1 MFEAIHKLF
10 NELISD
16 SIKVKTIESD
26 TVKLAIASLLCEVS
40 AADYEKD
47 NREEDAKS
55 RILQQML
62 NLDPKGA
69 DELLERAE
77 EYCKGS
83 VSVYEYTSK
92 LRSVSDEQR
101 LVLIDAL
108 WQVAYADGKL
118 DEHEEALI
126 KRISDLIYIDDEDY
140 EKSKLTA
147 QLHYEKK

>member
-10 NELISD
+10 TELVTD
-16 SIKVKTIESD
+16 SIKVKTIETD
-26 TVKLAIASLLCEVS
+26 TVRLAIASLLCEVS

-47 NREEDAKS
+47 HREEDAKS

-92 LRSVSDEQR
+92 LRSVSDAQR

-108 WQVAYADGKL
+108 WQVAYADGQL

-126 KRISDLIYIDDEDY
+126 KKIAGLIYIDPEDY

-147 QLHYEKK
+147 QIHYEKK